1 MIKKVIH
8 IADIHIPNSEE
19 ARPFSK
25 MLERFLVELNEEVKN
40 KIKFFFLDGSIN
52 YDNLTRIDKIKL
64 KKSLK
69 KNQKFLF

>member
-40 KIKFFFLDGSIN
+40 NNRD
-52 YDNLTRIDKIKL
+52 
-64 KKSLK
+64 
-69 KNQKFLF
+69 

>member
-40 KIKFFFLDGSIN
+40 NNRDEV
-52 YDNLTRIDKIKL
+52 RIVIAGDIFEQKNKSKCVSN
-64 KKSLK
+64 KKHEL
-69 KNQKFLF
+69 